1 MKGDERWPT
10 GLAHPLYSVRFR
22 QDYCTT
28 SAQDQDGDMA
38 KFEAAQHEMNQKID
52 ALQRDNLT
60 PTLEAQPPALNPKHV
75 HGY

>member
-1 MKGDERWPT
+1 
-10 GLAHPLYSVRFR
+10 
-22 QDYCTT
+22 
-28 SAQDQDGDMA
+28 MA